1 MDLFSTFATDEKLE
15 IEGRWVPFDTN
26 TSFKIARSYNKH
38 FSRLFTRLYNAN
50 KVAIQSKGEQ
60 AEALADKVMCEVMA
74 KTILLDWKGPVK
86 IKGEDL
92 GAYSVEGAQK
102 ALALKGFREW
112 IQNQADDVSSY
123 KVEQDAE
130 DAKN

>member
-15 IEGRWVPFDTN
+15 IEGRWVPFDGE
-26 TSFKIARSYNKH
+26 TSFKVARSYNKH
-38 FSRLFTRLYNAN
+38 FSRLFQRLYNAN
-50 KVAIQSKGEQ
+50 KVAIQAKGEQ
-60 AEALADKVMCEVMA
+60 AETLADNVMCETMA

-92 GAYSVEGAQK
+92 GAYSVASAQK
-102 ALALKGFREW
+102 ALKLKGFREW
-112 IQNQADDVSSY
+112 VQAQADDVAAY
-123 KVEQDAE
+123 KAEQDSE